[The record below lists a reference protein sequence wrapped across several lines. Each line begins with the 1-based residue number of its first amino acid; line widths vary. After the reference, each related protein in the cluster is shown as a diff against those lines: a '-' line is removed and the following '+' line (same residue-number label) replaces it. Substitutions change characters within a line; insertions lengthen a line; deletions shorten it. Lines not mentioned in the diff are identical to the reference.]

1 MILEGEIMDAKM
13 SSFFL
18 HEKLMSLRSTVST
31 VAQKCHGNFNF
42 THGNFNLLTAISTL
56 LTAISILLTAI
67 SILLT
72 AISIYS
78 RQFRSFTHGNFNFTH
93 GDFNFTH
100 GNFNFLTA
108 TLTAFFASLTT
119 CQLRRPTETKSMAG
133 KTQNQKWI
141 VKVDLQ
147 REKWKSQSKVDLRTS
162 RTRGYLHETGTN
174 SDWCEFV
181 SVAIHFFSCIYLT
194 ENELRPVWLHLGRW
208 PDTSYFRAGLRPYRS
223 HTKQKSDSVRAHK

>member
-1 MILEGEIMDAKM
+1 
-13 SSFFL
+13 
-18 HEKLMSLRSTVST
+18 MSLGSTVAT

-42 THGNFNLLTAISTL
+42 THGNFNL

-78 RQFRSFTHGNFNFTH
+78 RQFRSFTQGNFNF
-93 GDFNFTH
+93 F
-100 GNFNFLTA
+100 TA

-119 CQLRRPTETKSMAG
+119 CQLRLPTETKSMAD

-162 RTRGYLHETGTN
+162 RTRGHLHETGTN
-174 SDWCEFV
+174 SDWYEFV
-181 SVAIHFFSCIYLT
+181 SVSIHFFSGVYWPK
-194 ENELRPVWLHLGRW
+194 NELRPVWLHLGRW

>member
-1 MILEGEIMDAKM
+1 M
-13 SSFFL
+13 FL
-18 HEKLMSLRSTVST
+18 NIQVFKVRWPKSV
-31 VAQKCHGNFNF
+31 
-42 THGNFNLLTAISTL
+42 
-56 LTAISILLTAI
+56 TAISILLM
-67 SILLT
+67 

-78 RQFRSFTHGNFNFTH
+78 RQFRSFIQGNFNF
-93 GDFNFTH
+93 F
-100 GNFNFLTA
+100 TA

-119 CQLRRPTETKSMAG
+119 CQLRLPTETKSMAD

-174 SDWCEFV
+174 SDWYEFV
-181 SVAIHFFSCIYLT
+181 SVSIHFFSCVYRPK
-194 ENELRPVWLHLGRW
+194 NELRPVWLHLGRW

-223 HTKQKSDSVRAHK
+223 HTKQTSESQSGSINSMFFRMALPFLLFLSKNRSTAANNISKQDLEHLEVASMLGLMWGIEPFWDAVQ